1 VSWGSGVRARCKF
14 AELTVDTGALVGCGT
29 AVGAV
34 GAVVDPGIAVGATEG
49 AVVDAGIAVAAGG
62 DVAVAEEPQATMN
75 TKSIVTS
82 TKGFFRM
89 GSSITQPP
97 NVGSTGNYQFAAQE
111 TRDDP
116 P

>member
-1 VSWGSGVRARCKF
+1 MSWGRGVIAICKL
-14 AELTVDTGALVGCGT
+14 AELTVDTGAFVGCGT
-29 AVGAV
+29 AVGAA
-34 GAVVDPGIAVGATEG
+34 GAVVDPGIAVGAVG
-49 AVVDAGIAVAAGG
+49 AVVDAGMAVG
-62 DVAVAEEPQATMN
+62 DGAEVAVAEEPQATIN

-89 GSSITQPP
+89 GSSIIQPP
-97 NVGSTGNYQFAAQE
+97 KIGTTGNYRFAAQE

>member
-1 VSWGSGVRARCKF
+1 VSWGNGVTAICRL

-29 AVGAV
+29 AV

-49 AVVDAGIAVAAGG
+49 AVVDAGMAVAG
-62 DVAVAEEPQATMN
+62 DGEVAVAEEPQATMN
-75 TKSIVTS
+75 TKSIVMS

-97 NVGSTGNYQFAAQE
+97 NVGTTGNYQFAAQE